1 METKDLKKS
10 ENIILLYNND
20 LFAPLGNN
28 FKKSQ
33 LSLDNTLTG
42 SNYIYSNMFEKG
54 STAYKSLK
62 NNSKLHNLHGIYKSF
77 VQAKRLSSLDTLQ
90 YAIND
95 CIKIENFR
103 KALLDIPL
111 DKNKIVFDDS
121 YNYLDSDFKDKYST
135 LIINTKNDLLKQK
148 LEEKKGIEQN
158 ILEDN
163 IEKIYKIYI
172 TVTNKIKSG
181 DNLDYFLDKKFQP
194 KDYDYILE
202 NLNKIDYLQ
211 NSILKPENLDKIPN
225 RQQILSIYKSN
236 DLIMD
241 ELNNPSNNLVLKI
254 IKLKEYENFKIQRQ
268 LLRNKAILYLFL
280 KNILTE
286 DYVFEKD
293 SENTIDNQRELI
305 SYYQKNYIAEYN
317 NIKDR
322 IKTLYENNKLDTVVT
337 QEIETFLEKFP
348 ELPPSLDDLP
358 IMSDNETLSLN
369 EDDVDANVVQDDAD
383 ESKHDVESVY
393 NSSIKSSTEGSQV
406 GETTMYNLYNID
418 YMTSDN
424 TLSPT
429 KVKETES
436 DKNIMF
442 VEKEYLLEEDSPLNP
457 IMVNDSYF
465 IYLEELKFP
474 TIYHYGIFLL
484 FRNIYSDKS
493 KLDIYRNILSIKI
506 SEISEI
512 NEINEL
518 KNFLSTKDITENLKQ
533 LEKQILDE
541 KLKSNTDKLL
551 AHKFKFESL
560 QNLLLKTG
568 NSKLIYNDR
577 NDLILGSG
585 TKEKKGEDYMGKRL
599 MEIREKL
606 QDEVEIVQS
615 HINIDNI
622 SELLFGSN
630 KSVTLSKWYKTRVI
644 DIINTIYFTNNY
656 IAKKFNKDVVN
667 RIEDKNIKLTI
678 TNIYQPCSLLY
689 KLSNTIKIH
698 PDTRFL
704 EDLTKLLNE
713 KGIRIKSSSAKLIW
727 NYIATILYFIISNT
741 SNPTKQYIKD
751 TIKLSE
757 NIVSKELEE
766 EEQDNFSSRE
776 IFIVKSLIN
785 LLVRINNFNES
796 MNYKNFNIDHQDI
809 FLAIKIITTKDITT
823 DDLKIIKNP
832 SQENIKFI
840 NRLILDTDLSEKIT
854 KTKSDLTTVDIFGVS
869 SKENNEKERNRK
881 RQRFLKL
888 LYKSTIYIHNQINID
903 DDQDNVLV
911 NRLNFFGKTQE

>member
-33 LSLDNTLTG
+33 LSLDSTLTG

-54 STAYKSLK
+54 SRAYKNLK
-62 NNSKLHNLHGIYKSF
+62 NSPKLNNLHGIYKSF
-77 VQAKRLSSLDTLQ
+77 VQNKRLSSLDTLQ

-111 DKNKIVFDDS
+111 DKNKIVFDES
-121 YNYLDSDFKDKYST
+121 YSYLDSDFKNKYST

-181 DNLDYFLDKKFQP
+181 DNLEYFLDKKFQP

-202 NLNKIDYLQ
+202 NLNKIEYLQ

-225 RQQILSIYKSN
+225 REQILSIYKSN
-236 DLIMD
+236 NLIMD

-286 DYVFEKD
+286 DYVIEKD

-305 SYYQKNYIAEYN
+305 SYYQKNYIVEYN
-317 NIKDR
+317 DIKDR
-322 IKTLYENNKLDTVVT
+322 IKTLYENNKLDAVVT

-348 ELPPSLDDLP
+348 ELPPSLDDLT
-358 IMSDNETLSLN
+358 IMSDNETISLN
-369 EDDVDANVVQDDAD
+369 HDDADENVVQDDAN
-383 ESKHDVESVY
+383 ESKDDTESLY

-457 IMVNDSYF
+457 IMVNHSYF

-484 FRNIYSDKS
+484 FRNIYSNKS
-493 KLDIYRNILSIKI
+493 KLDIYRNILSIEI

-512 NEINEL
+512 NKINDL
-518 KNFLSTKDITENLKQ
+518 KNFLSTKDITKNLKE
-533 LEKQILDE
+533 LEKQILDK

-606 QDEVEIVQS
+606 QHEVQIVES

-622 SELLFGSN
+622 SELLFGMN

-656 IAKKFNKDVVN
+656 IAKKFKKDLVKN
-667 RIEDKNIKLTI
+667 SIEDKNIKLTI

-698 PDTRFL
+698 PDTEFL
-704 EDLTKLLNE
+704 KDLTNLLNE
-713 KGIRIKSSSAKLIW
+713 KGIRIKTSSAKLIW

-766 EEQDNFSSRE
+766 EEKDDFSSRE

-796 MNYKNFNIDHQDI
+796 MNYKNFNIDHEDI
-809 FLAIKIITTKDITT
+809 LLAIKIITTKDMTT
-823 DDLKIIKNP
+823 DDLVNIKNP
-832 SQENIKFI
+832 SPENIKFI
-840 NRLILDTDLSEKIT
+840 NRLIRDTDLSEKIT
-854 KTKSDLTTVDIFGVS
+854 KTKSDLTAVDIFGVS
-869 SKENNEKERNRK
+869 SKENNEKERNK
-881 RQRFLKL
+881 NRQRFLKL
-888 LYKSTIYIHNQINID
+888 LYKSTIYIHDQINMD
-903 DDQDNVLV
+903 EDNVLV
-911 NRLNFFGKTQE
+911 NRLNFFGKT

>member
-33 LSLDNTLTG
+33 LSLDSALTG

-54 STAYKSLK
+54 STAYKNLK
-62 NNSKLHNLHGIYKSF
+62 NSSKLNNLHSIYKSY
-77 VQAKRLSSLDTLQ
+77 VQRKRLSSLDTLQ

-95 CIKIENFR
+95 YLKIENFR

-111 DKNKIVFDDS
+111 DKNKIVFDES

-148 LEEKKGIEQN
+148 LEEKKDIEQN

-172 TVTNKIKSG
+172 TVTNKIKTG
-181 DNLDYFLDKKFQP
+181 DNLEYFLDKKFQP

-202 NLNKIDYLQ
+202 NLNKADYLQ
-211 NSILKPENLDKIPN
+211 NSILKSKNLDKIPN
-225 RQQILSIYKSN
+225 REKILSIYKSN

-254 IKLKEYENFKIQRQ
+254 IKLKKYENYKIQRQ

-280 KNILTE
+280 KNILTD
-286 DYVFEKD
+286 DYVIEKD
-293 SENTIDNQRELI
+293 SENTIDNQRDLI
-305 SYYQKNYIAEYN
+305 SYYQENYIAEYN
-317 NIKDR
+317 DIKNR
-322 IKTLYENNKLDTVVT
+322 IKTLYENNKLDELVT
-337 QEIETFLEKFP
+337 QEIETFLEIFP
-348 ELPPSLDDLP
+348 ELPPNLYDLT
-358 IMSDNETLSLN
+358 IISDNETLSLN
-369 EDDVDANVVQDDAD
+369 EDVVEDDVLEDDDID
-383 ESKHDVESVY
+383 ESKDDDYSLY
-393 NSSIKSSTEGSQV
+393 NSSVNSSTQGSQV
-406 GETTMYNLYNID
+406 GENILDNLYNIEE
-418 YMTSDN
+418 YTSS
-424 TLSPT
+424 SPT
-429 KVKETES
+429 KVKDHES

-457 IMVNDSYF
+457 IMVNHSYF

-484 FRNIYSDKS
+484 FRNIYSNKS
-493 KLDIYRNILSIKI
+493 KLDIYRNILSIEI

-512 NEINEL
+512 NKINDL
-518 KNFLSTKDITENLKQ
+518 NKFLSTKDITKNLKQ

-541 KLKSNTDKLL
+541 KLKSNTDKIL

-606 QDEVEIVQS
+606 QGEVEIVQS

-622 SELLFGSN
+622 SELLFGIN
-630 KSVTLSKWYKTRVI
+630 KSDTLSKWYKTRVI

-656 IAKKFNKDVVN
+656 IAKKFKKNVVN
-667 RIEDKNIKLTI
+667 NIQDKNIKLTI
-678 TNIYQPCSLLY
+678 SNIYQPCSLLY

-698 PDTRFL
+698 PDTEFL
-704 EDLTKLLNE
+704 KDLTKLLNE

-741 SNPTKQYIKD
+741 STPTKKYIKN

-766 EEQDNFSSRE
+766 EEQDDFSSRE

-796 MNYKNFNIDHQDI
+796 MNYKNFSIDKEDI
-809 FLAIKIITTKDITT
+809 LLAVKIITTKDMTT
-823 DDLKIIKNP
+823 DDLVNINNP
-832 SQENIKFI
+832 SQENIRFI

-854 KTKSDLTTVDIFGVS
+854 KIKSDITTVDMTGVT
-869 SKENNEKERNRK
+869 SKEERDRK
-881 RQRFLKL
+881 RQKFINL
-888 LYKSTIYIHNQINID
+888 LYKSIMYIHEHMD
-903 DDQDNVLV
+903 EEDNVLI
-911 NRLNFFGKTQE
+911 NRLNFFGKIIE